1 VSLRKIIFVLLAAN
15 LGYFAYSQD
24 WLSPLLGSDISQR
37 EPERVSH
44 QVNHAMIEVGVA
56 TMPPPRPVAPAAIQP
71 PAEPKPSPLDTC
83 ASKLE
88 QWLVYMGPYAS
99 KSLSDKKKSE
109 LTALGL
115 RSTPMTKLPAKWGLS
130 LGQFESEAA
139 ARAALKGFASKG
151 VKTATVVLWDV
162 KNCP

>member
-1 VSLRKIIFVLLAAN
+1 MFLRKIIFVLLAAN
-15 LGYFAYSQD
+15 LGYFAYSQG
-24 WLSPLLGSDISQR
+24 WLSPIFGSEASQR
-37 EPERVSH
+37 EPERITR
-44 QVNHAMIEVGVA
+44 QVNPAMIEVAVA
-56 TMPPPRPVAPAAIQP
+56 AMPPPAQPAPSQ
-71 PAEPKPSPLDTC
+71 SDTC
-83 ASKLE
+83 TSTRE
-88 QWLVYMGPYAS
+88 QWLVYMGPYAN
-99 KSLSDKKKSE
+99 KALSDKKKAE

-115 RSTPMTKLPAKWGLS
+115 RSTPMSKLPAKWGLS